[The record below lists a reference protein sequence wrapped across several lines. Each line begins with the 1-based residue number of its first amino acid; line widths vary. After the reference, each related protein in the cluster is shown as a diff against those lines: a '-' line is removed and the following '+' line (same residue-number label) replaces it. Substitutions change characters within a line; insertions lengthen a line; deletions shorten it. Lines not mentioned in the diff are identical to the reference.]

1 MRESECKVGS
11 VQQLQLKRV
20 EWLRVALLRVEL
32 SKFGGTSSAYGVNG
46 RHAEAMPRP
55 PTPPNSTIRE
65 RSYTQRPLLLL
76 VALLISVATQRSLP
90 RHLASNALK
99 CQKWQ
104 MPPPTPSCVVSRGGE
119 KGEKRQRQKKAAQ
132 TRQLDFILL
141 HSTQWQWKLKSI
153 CRLSMQSCNL
163 RRQQAKGSAK

>member
-1 MRESECKVGS
+1 M
-11 VQQLQLKRV
+11 QQLQLKRV

-32 SKFGGTSSAYGVNG
+32 SKFGGTPSAYGVNG
-46 RHAEAMPRP
+46 RHAEAMPGP

-104 MPPPTPSCVVSRGGE
+104 TPPTPTPSCVASRERE
-119 KGEKRQRQKKAAQ
+119 KGEKRQRQEKAAQ
-132 TRQLDFILL
+132 TRQLDFISL
-141 HSTQWQWKLKSI
+141 HSTQWQWKSI

-163 RRQQAKGSAK
+163 RRQQPKGSAK

>member
-1 MRESECKVGS
+1 M
-11 VQQLQLKRV
+11 QQLQLKRV

-104 MPPPTPSCVVSRGGE
+104 TPPTPSCVASREGGE
-119 KGEKRQRQKKAAQ
+119 GRKEAEAGE
-132 TRQLDFILL
+132 
-141 HSTQWQWKLKSI
+141 
-153 CRLSMQSCNL
+153 
-163 RRQQAKGSAK
+163 GSAD

>member
-1 MRESECKVGS
+1 M
-11 VQQLQLKRV
+11 QQLQLKRV

-55 PTPPNSTIRE
+55 PTSPNSTIRE

-104 MPPPTPSCVVSRGGE
+104 TPPPTPRCVASREGGRR
-119 KGEKRQRQKKAAQ
+119 EKRGRG
-132 TRQLDFILL
+132 RRRERRLGN
-141 HSTQWQWKLKSI
+141 STSFRCTAPSGSKLKSI

-163 RRQQAKGSAK
+163 RRQQPKGSAK

>member
-1 MRESECKVGS
+1 M
-11 VQQLQLKRV
+11 QQLQLKRA

-104 MPPPTPSCVVSRGGE
+104 TPATTPPSCGAGRGGR
-119 KGEKRQRQKKAAQ
+119 KGEKRQRQEKAAQ
-132 TRQLDFILL
+132 TRQLDFISL

-163 RRQQAKGSAK
+163 RRQQPKGSAK